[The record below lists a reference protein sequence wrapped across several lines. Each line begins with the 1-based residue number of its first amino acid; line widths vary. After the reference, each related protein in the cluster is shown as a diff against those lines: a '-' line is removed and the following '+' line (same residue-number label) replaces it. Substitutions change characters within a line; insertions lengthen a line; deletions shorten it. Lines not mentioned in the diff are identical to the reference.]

1 MGKAGSRD
9 HAQISVSGWAA
20 PRLPALNP
28 THLLFAFTGLALAY
42 LVLPPFFF
50 ILHTSVVVDR
60 GLRAGSFTFQHFA
73 SIVESLDDVR
83 TLLANSLTFSV
94 GSAAVALAYG
104 TMLAWLAER
113 SNAPFRTLAYVS
125 AYISFAIPGIIKV
138 VGWIMLLGPKAG
150 ILNAALA
157 ALTGRPL
164 LNIFSMS
171 GMVLIESF
179 LWIPVVF
186 LLMST
191 PFRSMDP
198 ALEEAA
204 AAAGSSGWQVFRRV
218 TFPLALPSVLAVLLL
233 TFIRSLEAFEIP
245 ALVGIPAG
253 IEVLTTKIYLQIRG
267 GLIPKYGEASAY
279 STILIA
285 LVALGLYPYY
295 RVTSKS
301 YKFTTIS
308 GKAYRPHRVDLGRWR
323 WLGGCL
329 MLVLPLLQCLPVAAI
344 AWSSLLPFA
353 QAPSWR
359 ALSLVSLNNYRTAFS
374 DSGIVGSV
382 FNSLTVS
389 VASATVA
396 IALTFVAAWF
406 IVRASLKARWLLDQ
420 MAMLPLVFPGIV
432 MGIAILKMYLALPIP
447 VYGTIWILVLAFIA
461 RYLPYGIRFS
471 HSALLSVHRELEEGA
486 MASGATWFQMVR
498 HVLVPLVMPALLAG
512 WIYIFLITFRELS
525 IALLLYSPGSQVVA
539 VKIWE
544 LWDNGH
550 VGELAAF
557 SLVITAGTVLVG
569 SFFVKLAQRQGLQ
582 D

>member
-1 MGKAGSRD
+1 MEMRNAT
-9 HAQISVSGWAA
+9 Q
-20 PRLPALNP
+20 LMFLM
-28 THLLFAFTGLALAY
+28 TGVLLAY

-50 ILHTSVVVDR
+50 ILHTSLVVDR
-60 GLRAGSFTFQHFA
+60 GLQAGSYTIQHFA
-73 SIVESLDDVR
+73 NIVESMGDVR
-83 TLLANSLTFSV
+83 ELLTNSMVFSI
-94 GSAAVALAYG
+94 GSAGVALIYG
-104 TMLAWLAER
+104 TTLAWLAER

-138 VGWIMLLGPKAG
+138 VGWIMLLGPRAG
-150 ILNAALA
+150 ILNSFAMP
-157 ALTGRPL
+157 LTGGQPMF
-164 LNIFSMS
+164 NIFSMQ
-171 GMVLIESF
+171 GMILVESF
-179 LWIPVVF
+179 LWIPIVF

-204 AAAGSSGWQVFRRV
+204 TTAGSTGWQVFRRV
-218 TFPLALPSVLAVLLL
+218 TFPLALPSVLAVLIL

-245 ALVGIPAG
+245 ALIGIPAG
-253 IEVLTTKIYLQIRG
+253 VEVLTTKIYLQIRG
-267 GLIPKYGEASAY
+267 GLLPRYGEASAY
-279 STILIA
+279 STILIG
-285 LVALGLYPYY
+285 LVALGLIPYY
-295 RVTSKS
+295 RITSRT

-308 GKAYRPHRVDLGRWR
+308 GKAYRPHRFDLGSWR
-323 WLGGCL
+323 WVGGCL
-329 MLVLPLLQCLPVAAI
+329 MLFLPMLQVLPIAAI
-344 AWSSLLPFA
+344 TWSSLLPFA
-353 QAPSWR
+353 QAPSAK
-359 ALSLVSLNNYRTAFS
+359 ALSMVSLNNYYTAFS
-374 DSGIVGSV
+374 DSSIVGSV

-389 VASATVA
+389 VVSASVA
-396 IALTFVAAWF
+396 IMITFIAAWL
-406 IVRASLKARWLLDQ
+406 IVRASIKSRWILDQ

-432 MGIAILKMYLALPIP
+432 MGIAILKMYLLIPLP

-471 HSALLSVHRELEEGA
+471 HSALLSLHKELEEGA
-486 MASGATWFQMVR
+486 LASGANWFQMIR
-498 HVLVPLVMPALLAG
+498 HVVLPLIMPALLAG

-557 SLVITAGTVLVG
+557 SLVIAAGTVVVG
-569 SFFVKLAQRQGLQ
+569 SVFLKLAQRHGLQ